1 MLLRHGQTRLACN
14 GRLFKQR
21 RTGPVFGRR
30 ADNRRLMLFGSKLR
44 GIGSMLVVI
53 SGPRRTN
60 AVKMHPLARVIA
72 VDMRMR
78 KRRHALQQYEQHQQ
92 QRTDYADQIH
102 G

>member
-44 GIGSMLVVI
+44 GVGSMLVVV

-78 KRRHALQQYEQHQQ
+78 KRCHALQQYEQHQQ
-92 QRTDYADQIH
+92 QRTNYADRIH